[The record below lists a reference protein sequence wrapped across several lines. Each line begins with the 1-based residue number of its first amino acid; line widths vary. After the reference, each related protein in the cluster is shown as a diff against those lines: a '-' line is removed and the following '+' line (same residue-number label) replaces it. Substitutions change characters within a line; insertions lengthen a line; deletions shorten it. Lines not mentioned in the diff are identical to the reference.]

1 MELSILDMIQQ
12 IRTPLLDQIMV
23 ALSMASNHGE
33 IWIALGAILFIIQ
46 FFKNDKAKRYR
57 NVRNVIGRNNEISIK
72 KNDINFGFVI
82 LLALLFSFVIVNL
95 GIKPFVSRIRPYEVN
110 TGITLLV
117 PALKDFAF
125 PSGHASAGFAAATAL
140 FFYKKSFSIYAYI
153 LATAIAFSRLY
164 LYVHYPTDVL
174 AGILIGIVCGIMA
187 YYLTLIVVKKY
198 REP

>member
-12 IRTPLLDQIMV
+12 IRTPLLDRIMV
-23 ALSMASNHGE
+23 ALSMSSDHGE
-33 IWIALGAILFIIQ
+33 IWIALGVILFIFQ
-46 FFKNDKAKRYR
+46 FFKNEKSKRYR

-72 KNDINFGFVI
+72 KNDINFGFI
-82 LLALLFSFVIVNL
+82 MLLALLFSFIIVNL

-110 TGITLLV
+110 TSITLLV

-125 PSGHASAGFAAATAL
+125 PSAHASASFAAATAL
-140 FFYKKSFSIYAYI
+140 FFYKKSLSIYACI

-174 AGILIGIVCGIMA
+174 AGILIGIACGIMA